1 MHFQGEKND
10 TFFSQCLEFRHS
22 YYVEKKSFNAFK
34 VPSFNLRYIC
44 KVLVSESERKKF
56 VDQYY
61 TGI

>member
-22 YYVEKKSFNAFK
+22 SYAEKKSFNAFK
-34 VPSFNLRYIC
+34 VRSFNLRYIC
-44 KVLVSESERKKF
+44 KVLISEFERKKF

-61 TGI
+61 IGI